1 MKLRTRFALYVH
13 TLRYL
18 KPVQVWGRA
27 AFRLRSP
34 RPDLRPAPSTR
45 GLVAGWSAPVP
56 REQSQLAEGR
66 FRFLSVEHEIASAED
81 WNSESLEKLWLYNLH
96 YFDDLNARSAETR
109 RSWHL
114 TLMNRWIEENPPGVG
129 VGWDPYP
136 ISMRVVNWI
145 KWCLAGNEPSEAL
158 RHSLA
163 VQLRFLSRRLEVHLL
178 GNHLFAN
185 AKALLF
191 GGLFFEGSEA
201 ERWYALG
208 KKIIGSQ
215 LGEQILADGGH
226 FERSPMYHALLLE
239 DLLDL
244 FNLHSAYGKPVDPS
258 WRETIAKMSA
268 WLSAMTH
275 PDGEIAFFNDAA
287 SGIAPK
293 AHELEDYA
301 RRLGMQPPLP
311 LSARPGLLSDSGYA
325 RIENGD
331 AVILAD
337 VGSVGPDYLPGH
349 AHAGTLSF
357 ELSLAGRRVLVNS
370 GTSVYGNGLER
381 QRQRGTAA
389 HNTVRVDECDSSE
402 VWSGFRVAR
411 RARTFDV
418 RYDDAS
424 LAGRHDGYR
433 RLPGKPIHY
442 RQWTT
447 VRNGVEI
454 VDELAGGG
462 FHLVEV
468 FFHIHPDWRPHFKG
482 ESACELASVDGSC
495 CLLMHIEPRMEW
507 RIEPSTWH
515 PQFGVS
521 QPNFR
526 LVGRQRV
533 EFPLRFV
540 TRLSW
545 PCISCS

>member
-1 MKLRTRFALYVH
+1 MTLRTRLALYFH

-18 KPVQVWGRA
+18 KPVQIWGRV
-27 AFRLRSP
+27 AFRLLTP
-34 RPDLRPAPSTR
+34 KPDLRPAPSPR
-45 GLVAGWSAPVP
+45 DLVAGWCTPVP
-56 REQSQLAEGR
+56 REQCQLAEAR
-66 FRFLSVEHEIASAED
+66 FRFLNVEHDIFAAED
-81 WNSESLEKLWLYNLH
+81 WNSQTLEKLWLYNLH
-96 YFDDLNARSAETR
+96 YFDDLNARCAGTR

-114 TLMNRWIEENPPGVG
+114 KLLSRWIEENPPGVG
-129 VGWDPYP
+129 VGWEPYP
-136 ISMRVVNWI
+136 ISLRVVNWI
-145 KWCLAGNEPSEAL
+145 KWCLAGSESSEAV

-191 GGLFFEGSEA
+191 GGLFFEGIEA

-208 KKIIGSQ
+208 KRVMDRQ
-215 LGEQILADGGH
+215 LGEQVLADGGH

-244 FNLHSAYGKPVDPS
+244 FNLHSAYGKPMDAS

-293 AHELEDYA
+293 SHELGDYT
-301 RRLGMQPPLP
+301 RRLGMGSSWP
-311 LSARPGLLSDSGYA
+311 LSVRPALLSDSGYA
-325 RIENGD
+325 RIENGG

-370 GTSVYGNGLER
+370 GTSVYGNGSER

-418 RYDDAS
+418 RYDDVT

-447 VRNGVEI
+447 VRNGVDI
-454 VDELAGGG
+454 VDELAGSGP
-462 FHLVEV
+462 HLVEV
-468 FFHIHPDWRPHFKG
+468 FFHIHPDWRPHLNG
-482 ESACELASVDGSC
+482 DAACELVSADGSS
-495 CLLMHIEPRMEW
+495 CLLMRLDSRMAW

-521 QPNFR
+521 LPNFR
-526 LVGRQRV
+526 LVGSQQG
-533 EFPLRFV
+533 ELPLRFV

-545 PCISCS
+545 PCVSCS

>member
-1 MKLRTRFALYVH
+1 MRLRVRFVLYFH

-18 KPVQVWGRA
+18 KPVQVWGRV

-34 RPDLRPAPSTR
+34 QPDLQPAPSLR
-45 GLVAGWSAPVP
+45 GLVAGWCASVP

-66 FRFLSVEHEIASAED
+66 FRFLNAEHEIASAED
-81 WNSESLEKLWLYNLH
+81 WNSPALEKLWLYNLH
-96 YFDDLNARSAETR
+96 YFDDLNAQCAETR

-114 TLMNRWIEENPPGVG
+114 KLLNRWIVENPPGVG
-129 VGWDPYP
+129 VGWEPYP
-136 ISMRVVNWI
+136 ISLRVVNWI
-145 KWCLAGNEPSEAL
+145 KWCLAGNKPSGVV

-208 KKIIGSQ
+208 KKIMSSQ

-226 FERSPMYHALLLE
+226 FERSPMYHSLLLE
-239 DLLDL
+239 DMLDL
-244 FNLHSAYGKPVDPS
+244 LNLHCAYGSLVDAS
-258 WRETIAKMSA
+258 WQETVVKMSA
-268 WLSAMTH
+268 WLNVLMH

-287 SGIAPK
+287 SGIAAK
-293 AHELEDYA
+293 ANELEDYA
-301 RRLGMQPPLP
+301 RRLGMQPLTW
-311 LSARPGLLSDSGYA
+311 LSVQPGLLGDSGYA

-370 GTSVYGNGLER
+370 GTSVYGNGAER

-418 RYDDAS
+418 LSDDVT

-433 RLPGKPIHY
+433 RLPGKPIHS

-447 VRNGVEI
+447 VRNGVDI
-454 VDELAGGG
+454 VDELSGSGP
-462 FHLVEV
+462 HLAEV
-468 FFHIHPDWRPHFKG
+468 FFHIHPDWRPHLKG
-482 ESACELASVDGSC
+482 DAGCELVSADGSC
-495 CLLMHIEPRMEW
+495 SLLMHLEPRMTW
-507 RIEPSTWH
+507 RLEPSTWH
-515 PQFGVS
+515 PQFGIS
-521 QPNFR
+521 LPNFR
-526 LVGRQRV
+526 LVGSQRG
-533 EFPLRFV
+533 ELPLRFV

-545 PCISCS
+545 PCVS

>member
-1 MKLRTRFALYVH
+1 MKLRTRFALYFH

-18 KPVQVWGRA
+18 KPVQVWGRV

-34 RPDLRPAPSTR
+34 HPDLRPAPSQR
-45 GLVAGWSAPVP
+45 GLVAGWCAPVP
-56 REQSQLAEGR
+56 RVQSQKAEGL
-66 FRFLSVEHEIASAED
+66 FRFLNVEHEFASSED
-81 WNSESLEKLWLYNLH
+81 WNSPAFEKLWLYNLH
-96 YFDDLNARSAETR
+96 YFDDLNARCARTR

-114 TLMNRWIEENPPGVG
+114 KLMNRWIKENPPGVG
-129 VGWDPYP
+129 VGWEPYP

-158 RHSLA
+158 IHSLA

-178 GNHLFAN
+178 GNHLLTN

-201 ERWYALG
+201 EHWYALG
-208 KKIIGSQ
+208 KRVMGNQ

-226 FERSPMYHALLLE
+226 FERSPMYHSLLME

-244 FNLHSAYGKPVDPS
+244 FNLHCAYGKPMDAS
-258 WRETIAKMSA
+258 WRETIAKMYT

-293 AHELEDYA
+293 ALELGDYA
-301 RRLGMQPPLP
+301 RRLGMRSSWS
-311 LSARPGLLSDSGYA
+311 LSVQLGLLGDSGYA

-370 GTSVYGNGLER
+370 GTSVYGNGAER

-418 RYDDAS
+418 LYDDVT

-433 RLPGKPIHY
+433 RLPGKPIHS

-447 VRNGVEI
+447 VRNGVDI
-454 VDELAGGG
+454 VDELSGSGS
-462 FHLVEV
+462 HLAEV
-468 FFHIHPDWRPHFKG
+468 FFHIHPNWRPHLKG
-482 ESACELASVDGSC
+482 DAGCELVSTDGSC
-495 CLLMHIEPRMEW
+495 CLLMNLEPRMTW
-507 RIEPSTWH
+507 RLELSTWH

-521 QPNFR
+521 LPNFR
-526 LVGRQRV
+526 LVGSQRG
-533 EFPLRFV
+533 ELPLRFV

-545 PCISCS
+545 PCAS

>member
-1 MKLRTRFALYVH
+1 MKLLARLALYFH

-18 KPVQVWGRA
+18 KPVQIWGRA

-34 RPDLRPAPSTR
+34 RPDLRPAPSLR
-45 GLVAGWSAPVP
+45 GLVAGWCPPVP
-56 REQSQLAEGR
+56 REQSQLAEER
-66 FRFLSVEHEIASAED
+66 FRFLSVEHEIDSAVD
-81 WNSESLEKLWLYNLH
+81 WNSPAIEKLWLYNLH
-96 YFDDLNARSAETR
+96 YFDDLNARCAGTR

-114 TLMNRWIEENPPGVG
+114 KLMSRWIEENQPGLG
-129 VGWDPYP
+129 VGWEPYP

-145 KWCLAGNEPSEAL
+145 KWCLSGNEPSEAV

-163 VQLRFLSRRLEVHLL
+163 VQLRFLSLRLEVHLL

-191 GGLFFEGSEA
+191 GGLFFAGSEA

-208 KKIIGSQ
+208 KKIMDSQ

-226 FERSPMYHALLLE
+226 FERSPMYHALFLE

-244 FNLHSAYGKPVDPS
+244 FNLHSVYCKPMDAS

-268 WLSAMTH
+268 WLGAMTH
-275 PDGEIAFFNDAA
+275 PDGDIGFFNDGA

-293 AHELEDYA
+293 AHELKDYA
-301 RRLGMQPPLP
+301 RRLGMQPSLP
-311 LSARPGLLSDSGYA
+311 LSGRPGLLRDSGYA
-325 RIENGD
+325 RIENGV

-357 ELSLAGRRVLVNS
+357 ELSLAERRVLVNS

-389 HNTVRVDECDSSE
+389 HNTVRVDELDSSE

-418 RYDDAS
+418 RYDGMN

-442 RQWTT
+442 RRWTT
-447 VRNGVEI
+447 VRNGVNI
-454 VDELAGGG
+454 IDELAGSGP
-462 FHLVEV
+462 HLAEV
-468 FFHIHPDWRPHFKG
+468 YFHIHPDWRPHLKG
-482 ESACELASVDGSC
+482 NAACELMDIDGSC
-495 CLLMHIEPRMEW
+495 CFFMRLEPRMVW
-507 RIEPSTWH
+507 RIESSTWH

-521 QPNFR
+521 LANFR
-526 LVGRQRV
+526 LVGSQRG
-533 EFPLRFV
+533 ELPLRFV
-540 TRLSW
+540 THLSW
-545 PCISCS
+545 PCVSCS